1 MRMDTETI
9 SYVLEGHELQND
21 VQTMIQ
27 VFLANRHYI
36 RTDTVTDAEI
46 TVKSEMKEG
55 IASAMLYRRG
65 EKASA
70 WLMEYDEKMLTE
82 KEQKRIIKRTIYEL
96 LKAETGICPQWG
108 LLTGVRPAKLISSL
122 LEEGKTDKECLSFL
136 TEEYLVMPH
145 KAALAL
151 KVAKAE
157 QKILPNSSSAPT
169 STVWPCRSSTN
180 TLILP

>member
-1 MRMDTETI
+1 MDTETI

-36 RTDTVTDAEI
+36 RADTVTDAEI
-46 TVKSEMKEG
+46 TVKMRDERGHCFGNALSPWGEG
-55 IASAMLYRRG
+55 FRMVDGIMT
-65 EKASA
+65 K
-70 WLMEYDEKMLTE
+70 KVLTE

-96 LKAETGICPQWG
+96 LKAETGIRPQWG

-122 LEEGKTDKECLSFL
+122 LEEGKTDKECLAFL
-136 TEEYLVMPH
+136 TEDYLVMPH

-157 QKILPNSSSAPT
+157 RKILEDNRPEEISLYIGIPLLSN
-169 STVWPCRSSTN
+169 
-180 TLILP
+180 